1 MGVAT
6 VLARRAAFLALALFL
21 AVLITGL
28 VLGVTGYIDT
38 IIWTMIED
46 EVRAYRQVLISLPQR
61 PSPEELERLVNQRR
75 QELIEYWGMDKPW
88 YARIIPTVLNT
99 FILNLGRT
107 QSPEVANVAGLMPN
121 SPVSD
126 VIAACLPR
134 TIFMIT
140 FAEVIVILIALA
152 VGPFIVYRIGSFV
165 DRLVVSYAAL
175 MNAFPIWWVALVML
189 LTFSYNLRIAP
200 MQFRPVVTHIN
211 ALLSSGGDF
220 AKFSDALVG
229 VLSYVWLPILTI
241 VIVLAGPWIYSIRAM
256 LIKIVKEDFVTAAIA
271 RGLPEKQILRRYII
285 RPAASPIVT
294 SVLLGLA
301 GTLGGYIITES
312 VFDWPGMGTLYY
324 AAVTG
329 GDAQTI
335 LALTYI
341 FTLVYVV
348 ARFILEMLYVVLDP
362 RVRL

>member
-1 MGVAT
+1 MRVYTLGIAT
-6 VLARRAAFLALALFL
+6 VLARRAVFLALALL
-21 AVLITGL
+21 IAVILTGL
-28 VLGVTGYIDT
+28 ILGATGYIDT
-38 IIWTMIED
+38 IINTLIKE
-46 EVRAYRQVLISLPQR
+46 EVRAYRQALSSSPQR
-61 PSPEELERLVNQRR
+61 PPADELERLVKQRE
-75 QELIEYWGMDKPW
+75 QELIAYWGMDKPW
-88 YARIIPTVLNT
+88 QARIVPMILNT
-99 FILNLGRT
+99 LILNLGRT
-107 QSPEVANVAGLMPN
+107 PSPEVSNVAGLMPN

-140 FAEVIVILIALA
+140 VAEAIVILIALV
-152 VGPFIVYRIGSFV
+152 VGPFIVYRIGSFI
-165 DRLVVSYAAL
+165 DRLVVAYAAL

-189 LTFSYNLRIAP
+189 LVFSYNLGVAP
-200 MQFRPVVTHIN
+200 RQFRPVVTYVN
-211 ALLSSGGDF
+211 ALLSGDIT
-220 AKFSDALVG
+220 ALMG
-229 VLSYVWLPILTI
+229 VLNYVWLPIITI
-241 VIVLAGPWIYSIRAM
+241 VIVLSGPWIYSVRAM
-256 LIKIVKEDFVTAAIA
+256 LIKIIKEDFVTAAVA

-324 AAVTG
+324 AAVTSA
-329 GDAQTI
+329 DAQTI

-341 FTLVYVV
+341 FTLVYVI
-348 ARFILEMLYVVLDP
+348 ARLILEILYVVLDP